1 LKIIGLFVP
10 FIKETIELLYQW
22 EQDYIF
28 DSSKF
33 TKRFPEFRVT
43 PLEEGIKEILGEM
56 KG

>member
-10 FIKETIELLYQW
+10 FIKEIIELLYQW

-43 PLEEGIKEILGEM
+43 PLEDGIEEILGEM